1 KLLDAGYVQSSIDDC
16 VFYKGASE
24 EQLVQEIKLLQSLK
38 LDIEDQGHPSDY
50 VGVNIQHHKD
60 GSYKFTQQVLIN
72 TILDDVGL
80 KPSYK
85 RKPIPM
91 KSSKYLSHHI
101 DSTPFYNCDSFQF
114 NFRSIVGKLNYLAQT
129 SRPDIIFAV
138 HQLARYSA
146 DPSEDHGKA
155 VEWLAMYLNHTKTL
169 GVIFRVNPK
178 AGFECYADADF
189 AGAFQSE
196 FSQQDPACAKSR
208 SGWYIMYTGCP
219 IVWASKLQTLVA
231 LSTTEAEY
239 IALSSAL
246 RDIIPIM
253 QLIDEMKGKGFQV
266 L

>member
-1 KLLDAGYVQSSIDDC
+1 LN
-16 VFYKGASE
+16 
-24 EQLVQEIKLLQSLK
+24 

-60 GSYKFTQQVLIN
+60 GSYKFIQQVLID

-85 RKPIPM
+85 RKLIPM

-101 DSTPFYNCDSFQF
+101 DSTPFYNCECFQF
-114 NFRSIVGKLNYLAQT
+114 NYRSIVRKLNYPAQT
-129 SRPDIIFAV
+129 SQPDIIFAV

-146 DPSEDHGKA
+146 DPREDHEKA

-189 AGAFQSE
+189 A
-196 FSQQDPACAKSR
+196 DPVGTKSR
-208 SGWYIMYTGCP
+208 SGWYLMYTGCP
-219 IVWASKLQTLVA
+219 IVWASKLQTLIA
-231 LSTTEAEY
+231 LSTTKAEY
-239 IALSSAL
+239 IALFSAL
-246 RDIIPIM
+246 CDVIYATYQQNER
-253 QLIDEMKGKGFQV
+253 
-266 L
+266 